1 MDNTSQ
7 SIKKGNIQVYANLN
21 HEIIKLK
28 ESASNPHLN
37 LDLNEI

>member
-7 SIKKGNIQVYANLN
+7 SIKKGNIQVFASLN

-28 ESASNPHLN
+28 ERAANPHLN
-37 LDLNEI
+37 LQVYI